1 MGNFRNLVA
10 WQEANALAN
19 DLNAAYP
26 IRYRRDY
33 PGLRAQLL
41 KAAGS
46 VADCLAEGCGKRS
59 RLEMARFA
67 GMAYTSAQEVQ
78 SQLIRARACGAL
90 KPDQCDDFDK
100 RADRVAKLCFGLS
113 EI

>member
-1 MGNFRNLVA
+1 MGDFKNLVA

-19 DLNAAYP
+19 DMHAAYP
-26 IRYRRDY
+26 LRSRRDF

-46 VADCLAEGCGKRS
+46 IADCLAEGCGKRS
-59 RLEMARFA
+59 RLELARFA

-78 SQLIRARACGAL
+78 SQLIRARACRVLSTA
-90 KPDQCDDFDK
+90 QCDDFDR
-100 RADRVAKLCFGLS
+100 RAERVAKLWVGLS

>member
-1 MGNFRNLVA
+1 MGDFRNLVA

-19 DLNAAYP
+19 DMHAAYP
-26 IRYRRDY
+26 LRSRRDY

-59 RLEMARFA
+59 RLELARFA

-78 SQLIRARACGAL
+78 SQLIRARACRVLA
-90 KPDQCDDFDK
+90 PARCDDFDQ
-100 RADRVAKLCFGLS
+100 RADRVAKLCFGLT